1 MHWFYSA
8 RNHLIES
15 TDLIKKGGEGKKEP
29 AAREVWG
36 KKLDFILSVAG
47 GFIGLGN
54 IWRFPYLCYR
64 NGGGAFLIPYFIF
77 LILAG
82 VPIFYLEI
90 GLGQFTSE
98 GGITAWE
105 RIAPITSGI
114 GYGSIALTIILNMY
128 YIVVLGELSLSM
140 LLQLYTYKHVI
151 DAYTLVIWQV

>member
-1 MHWFYSA
+1 MKPH
-8 RNHLIES
+8 
-15 TDLIKKGGEGKKEP
+15 KEP
-29 AAREVWG
+29 KGDDEKEVIEETQWDSKFQYLLALLG
-36 KKLDFILSVAG
+36 WAV
-47 GFIGLGN
+47 GLGN

-77 LILAG
+77 LVLAG

-128 YIVVLGELSLSM
+128 YIVVLGEL
-140 LLQLYTYKHVI
+140 VI
-151 DAYTLVIWQV
+151 LKYVITVIYV